1 MNIDISE
8 LIKILINKLSKEIW
22 VLLSGIFILMTYW
35 FVCIY
40 FISPYFYQ
48 NNNNYIIII
57 LCFVL
62 SVNWLAAHIVL
73 TILKKGLNIVRDS
86 ISDNES
92 IELEIQGV
100 FIISILNSLF
110 YLIAPAFLF
119 YLFRTKYHFLTFS
132 HLVLLIN
139 SLIFAVLLLTLSK
152 YLYQKDKLQKK
163 QERKLIEEEIEKTQ
177 NN

>member
-40 FISPYFYQ
+40 FISPDFYQ

-62 SVNWLAAHIVL
+62 SVNWLTAHIVL
-73 TILKKGLNIVRDS
+73 TILKKGLNIIQDS

-92 IELEIQGV
+92 VELKMQDV

-119 YLFRTKYHFLTFS
+119 YLFRTKYHLLTFS
-132 HLVLLIN
+132 HLVFLVNALILVV
-139 SLIFAVLLLTLSK
+139 SFLTLVK
-152 YLYQKDKLQKK
+152 YLYKKDLWIKK
-163 QERKLIEEEIEKTQ
+163 QEIKLIEEKIEKTQ